1 MSIYIT
7 LTPEEE
13 RKLAELARARG
24 QDPADHA
31 HDVVITYLNGVDPRI
46 AKSFAEILAPIW
58 DEWRKSGM
66 SAGEIDDLFEQELQ
80 VVRRERRQPKETP

>member
-13 RKLAELARARG
+13 QKLAELARARG
-24 QDPADHA
+24 QDPVDHV
-31 HDVVITYLNGVDPRI
+31 HDVVISYLNGVDPRI
-46 AKSFAEILAPIW
+46 AKSFAKILAPIW

-80 VVRRERRQPKETP
+80 VVRRERRQPKNTP